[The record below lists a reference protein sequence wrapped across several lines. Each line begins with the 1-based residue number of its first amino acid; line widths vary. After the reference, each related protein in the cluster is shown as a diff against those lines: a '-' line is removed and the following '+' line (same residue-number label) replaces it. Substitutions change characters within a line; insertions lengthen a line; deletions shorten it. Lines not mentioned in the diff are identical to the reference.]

1 MSRYIQIPAPLEF
14 YLDPDSLIYPID
26 TDEEEAAAKAAMRKW
41 EIDELPIYNEA
52 GKTCFKLI
60 A

>member
-26 TDEEEAAAKAAMRKW
+26 TDEEEAAAKAATNFPSITKR
-41 EIDELPIYNEA
+41 E
-52 GKTCFKLI
+52 KLVSS
-60 A
+60 